1 MRHWEAR
8 FLSCMYV
15 LSLTLLV
22 LFAVRGLTET
32 VTVSGETDQTGLVI
46 LDAGHGG
53 PDGGSS
59 SQDGVLESDV
69 NLEITLRTD
78 AVLALMGQRTILT
91 RDSSAD
97 LSSAGAETIAQKK
110 VSDIRNRVSL
120 VNDHPDGVLVS
131 IHQNTY
137 PDSSVHGAQVFFGR
151 VGNSE
156 ELAKAI
162 QASIYNTVDPG
173 SNRETKP
180 ISRDVYLMNHAE
192 IPAVL
197 IECGFLTNEEEK
209 TRLTS
214 PDYQKRLAVAIAAAV
229 SEQLAAGAGV

>member
-32 VTVSGETDQTGLVI
+32 VTVSGETERAALVI

-59 SQDGVLESDV
+59 SPDGVLESDL

-78 AVLALMGQRTILT
+78 AVLALMGQKTILT
-91 RDSSAD
+91 RDTSED
-97 LSSAGAETIAQKK
+97 LSSGEARTIAQKK

-120 VNDHPDGVLVS
+120 VNSHPEGVLVS

-137 PDSSVHGAQVFFGR
+137 PDPSVHGAQVFFGR
-151 VGNSE
+151 IGFSE
-156 ELAKAI
+156 ALAKAI
-162 QASIYNTVDPG
+162 QENLYQTVDPT
-173 SNRETKP
+173 SNRQTKP
-180 ISRDVYLMNHAE
+180 VSRDVYLMDHAE
-192 IPAVL
+192 VPAVL
-197 IECGFLTNEEEK
+197 IECGFLTNEGEK
-209 TRLTS
+209 NRLTS

-229 SEQLAAGAGV
+229 WGQLSDGAGV